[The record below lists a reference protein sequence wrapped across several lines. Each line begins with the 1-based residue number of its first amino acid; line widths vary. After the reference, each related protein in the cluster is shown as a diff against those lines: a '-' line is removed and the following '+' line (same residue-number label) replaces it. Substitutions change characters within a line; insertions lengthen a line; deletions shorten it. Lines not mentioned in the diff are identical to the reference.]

1 MNETHFRFMD
11 LAEKPE
17 EDLCAM
23 LSMELSS
30 PQTAAD
36 KQVQAGHGRE
46 LFGNIFNELSDVVY
60 ANFNKVKEDVYYP
73 IDLFPIIF
81 PLIFRLEYLNPAA
94 KLTVAA
100 LLCKRLLDEKYM
112 A

>member
-1 MNETHFRFMD
+1 MNEIHLRFLD

-17 EDLCAM
+17 EDLWAM
-23 LSMELSS
+23 LFMEHNSS
-30 PQTAAD
+30 QTVAD
-36 KQVQAGHGRE
+36 KKDQAGNGRE
-46 LFGNIFNELSDVVY
+46 LFNKIFNELSELVY

-81 PLIFRLEYLNPAA
+81 PLIFPLEYLNPSA